1 MSKKNNLESNR
12 RDLVRLSIKTTKIV
26 RLLGSL
32 VSIILVAKL
41 FSGLIEGLS
50 LSSGSAWKIAQITI
64 LIYYWSWFFAA
75 LKGIETQSLLL
86 NTTDK
91 SDRIPFAGYFG
102 LFVGFPIGV
111 AAMTLLLFPNII
123 EVLSLN
129 YWFDSSTE
137 LLVFILAVFW
147 IWDMLWHWSVRKT
160 MRTRIEK
167 TKINLKEK
175 YIELEQLLYL
185 EYFIFGKWR
194 VLRIIIGA
202 IVIGS
207 LVFIIFNLK
216 KDIEIPLI
224 ETSVSGDLIIA
235 IIMFLFVIIS
245 EGFIWIMRLRMFV
258 GIASLDKISLNYDLK
273 EKIKQVDTKNS
284 KLIKNQV
291 RHQGE

>member
-1 MSKKNNLESNR
+1 MSKKDNLESNR

-129 YWFDSSTE
+129 YWFDSPTE

-185 EYFIFGKWR
+185 EYFIFGAWR

-207 LVFIIFNLK
+207 LIFIIFNLK
-216 KDIEIPLI
+216 KDIEIPLV